1 MHFTKSCAIKAV
13 LNHVFT
19 TAYFIFGEVSARM
32 NADAMRILEYDKLKE
47 ILKQYA
53 ITEQAKKMLDE
64 LQPSVDLLKIERLM
78 LETTEARRIIDI
90 NAGVPLTAME
100 KIDEVLA
107 KAGKGFTLTTDELT
121 AVKELLENVKKLK
134 RFMRPMHTVSP
145 VVASY
150 ALSMSELPH
159 LSDEI
164 ERCVVNGRIDDRATP
179 ELNRIRKKI
188 AVTGERI
195 KQKLNS
201 ILSSPSFAG
210 VIQEAVVTLR
220 NGRYVIPVKREYKRS
235 FPGNVLDLS
244 ASGSTLFIEP
254 AAIARHQEELN
265 LFKMEEEK
273 EAFRILSCLT
283 EMVEGAIREIS
294 INVEAFIHYDFIF
307 AKAKYSKSLDCF
319 PVKLNKQNK
328 IRLKGGRHPF
338 IGKSAVPLDFQI
350 GGAYRALVI
359 TGPNT
364 GGKTVA
370 LKTVGL
376 LTLMAQSGLHVPVEE
391 DSELA
396 VFASILADIG
406 DGQSIE
412 QSLST
417 FSSHV
422 KNISTIIES
431 SSPSSLVLMDELGA
445 GTDPGEGMGFAVA
458 VLEEVFSKGATIVA
472 TTHISEIKEFAN
484 KKDGFKNGRMEF
496 DIDSLK
502 PLYRLTIGRPGD
514 SNAFLIALRLG
525 VRRQII
531 ERAHEITYGER
542 KDYSCE
548 VTLQPK
554 SMICED
560 MMTKD
565 SQPPLKEAAAARPG
579 TILKEKARKK
589 AVSNFVKGDCVYISS
604 MDRTGI
610 VYEPENSRG
619 EVVVMVMKKKYKIN
633 HKRLS
638 LYVAAKDLYPEDYD
652 LDIVFES
659 KENRKKRKLMSK
671 RHVEGV
677 VIETPK
683 EE

>member
-1 MHFTKSCAIKAV
+1 
-13 LNHVFT
+13 
-19 TAYFIFGEVSARM
+19 M
-32 NADAMRILEYDKLKE
+32 NEYAMKILEYDKLKE
-47 ILKQYA
+47 NLKQYA
-53 ITEQAKKMLDE
+53 ISEAAKNMLDR
-64 LQPSVDLLKIERLM
+64 LQPSVDIPEIERWM
-78 LETTEARRIIDI
+78 LETTEARRITDI
-90 NAGVPLTAME
+90 NASIPLTAME
-100 KIDEVLA
+100 KIGEVMA
-107 KAGKGFTLTTDELT
+107 KTGKGFALTTDELT
-121 AVKELLENVKKLK
+121 AVKELLESVKKLK
-134 RFMRPMHTVSP
+134 RFMSPMQAVSP

-159 LSDEI
+159 LHDEI
-164 ERCVVNGRIDDRATP
+164 DRCVIGGIVDDRATP

-188 AVTGERI
+188 AVADERI

-201 ILSSPSFAG
+201 ILSSPSFAS
-210 VIQEAVVTLR
+210 VIQEAVVTVR

-235 FPGNVLDLS
+235 FAGNVLDLS
-244 ASGSTLFIEP
+244 SSGSTLFIEP
-254 AAIARHQEELN
+254 AAIARLQEELN
-265 LFKMEEEK
+265 ILKMEEEK
-273 EAFRILSCLT
+273 EVFRILSFLS
-283 EMVEGAIREIS
+283 EMVETATREIS
-294 INVEAFIHYDFIF
+294 INVEAFIQYDFIF

-319 PVKLNKQNK
+319 PVKLNTRNK
-328 IRLKGGRHPF
+328 IRLKGGRHPL
-338 IGKSAVPLDFQI
+338 IGKNAVPLDFQI
-350 GGAYRALVI
+350 GEAYRALVI

-376 LTLMAQSGLHVPVEE
+376 LTLMAQSGLHAPVEE
-391 DSELA
+391 GSELA

-422 KNISTIIES
+422 KNISAIIECS
-431 SSPSSLVLMDELGA
+431 NPRSLVLMDELGA

-472 TTHISEIKEFAN
+472 TTHISEIKEFAAKN
-484 KKDGFKNGRMEF
+484 EGFKNGRMEF

-502 PLYRLTIGRPGD
+502 PLYRLTIGRPGE

-525 VRRQII
+525 VRRRII
-531 ERAHEITYGER
+531 ERAHEITYGEK

-548 VTLQPK
+548 VTLRPQ
-554 SMICED
+554 SLIDED
-560 MMTKD
+560 TTAG
-565 SQPPLKEAAAARPG
+565 PAASPVSEEIAA
-579 TILKEKARKK
+579 KAS
-589 AVSNFVKGDCVYISS
+589 SNRTNKLQKPAISSFSKGDCVYISS
-604 MDRTGI
+604 MNRTGI

-638 LYVAAKDLYPEDYD
+638 LHVEAKDLYPENYD

-659 KENRKKRKLMSK
+659 KENRKKRHLMSK
-671 RHVEGV
+671 RHVEGLI
-677 VIETPK
+677 IETREK
-683 EE
+683 E

>member
-1 MHFTKSCAIKAV
+1 
-13 LNHVFT
+13 
-19 TAYFIFGEVSARM
+19 
-32 NADAMRILEYDKLKE
+32 
-47 ILKQYA
+47 
-53 ITEQAKKMLDE
+53 
-64 LQPSVDLLKIERLM
+64 
-78 LETTEARRIIDI
+78 
-90 NAGVPLTAME
+90 
-100 KIDEVLA
+100 
-107 KAGKGFTLTTDELT
+107 
-121 AVKELLENVKKLK
+121 
-134 RFMRPMHTVSP
+134 
-145 VVASY
+145 
-150 ALSMSELPH
+150 
-159 LSDEI
+159 
-164 ERCVVNGRIDDRATP
+164 
-179 ELNRIRKKI
+179 
-188 AVTGERI
+188 
-195 KQKLNS
+195 
-201 ILSSPSFAG
+201 
-210 VIQEAVVTLR
+210 
-220 NGRYVIPVKREYKRS
+220 
-235 FPGNVLDLS
+235 
-244 ASGSTLFIEP
+244 
-254 AAIARHQEELN
+254 
-265 LFKMEEEK
+265 
-273 EAFRILSCLT
+273 
-283 EMVEGAIREIS
+283 
-294 INVEAFIHYDFIF
+294 
-307 AKAKYSKSLDCF
+307 
-319 PVKLNKQNK
+319 
-328 IRLKGGRHPF
+328 
-338 IGKSAVPLDFQI
+338 
-350 GGAYRALVI
+350 
-359 TGPNT
+359 
-364 GGKTVA
+364 
-370 LKTVGL
+370 
-376 LTLMAQSGLHVPVEE
+376 
-391 DSELA
+391 
-396 VFASILADIG
+396 
-406 DGQSIE
+406 
-412 QSLST
+412 
-417 FSSHV
+417 
-422 KNISTIIES
+422 
-431 SSPSSLVLMDELGA
+431 
-445 GTDPGEGMGFAVA
+445 MGFAVA

-579 TILKEKARKK
+579 AILKEKARKK

-677 VIETPK
+677 IIETPK